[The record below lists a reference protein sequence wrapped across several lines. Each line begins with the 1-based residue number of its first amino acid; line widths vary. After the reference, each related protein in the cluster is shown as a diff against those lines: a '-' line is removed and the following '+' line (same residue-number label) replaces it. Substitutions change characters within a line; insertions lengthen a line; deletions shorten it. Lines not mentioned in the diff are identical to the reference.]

1 MKHEIIGID
10 HGYGLIKTRST
21 EFTTALTRFSSE
33 PAITKN
39 TVEYK
44 GNYYVV
50 GGGQRLNVKTSKTE
64 DGDNFIL
71 TLAALAEELKNRGL
85 NECEVTISAG
95 LPLTR
100 FGAQKESFKEY
111 LLQERDIYFKYETEP
126 YHVVISGVILS
137 PQGYAAII
145 EDLDTLP
152 EDNTLVVDLGSWT
165 MDILPMDGTVP
176 DMTSTASLNEG
187 VITAFNKIN
196 EEIRRLFGN
205 DIPESIIQKVM
216 QNKAVTLPDKYL
228 VVIKE
233 LLKEYAR
240 NIQTKIE
247 ELKFNTEITSIIFV
261 GGGASIIKNY
271 GMSYFKNARIKCDVH
286 ANAKGYEYI
295 AKEMLNNAA

>member
-1 MKHEIIGID
+1 
-10 HGYGLIKTRST
+10 
-21 EFTTALTRFSSE
+21 
-33 PAITKN
+33 
-39 TVEYK
+39 
-44 GNYYVV
+44 
-50 GGGQRLNVKTSKTE
+50 
-64 DGDNFIL
+64 
-71 TLAALAEELKNRGL
+71 
-85 NECEVTISAG
+85 
-95 LPLTR
+95 
-100 FGAQKESFKEY
+100 
-111 LLQERDIYFKYETEP
+111 
-126 YHVVISGVILS
+126 
-137 PQGYAAII
+137 
-145 EDLDTLP
+145 
-152 EDNTLVVDLGSWT
+152 